1 MNRKSV
7 KRLVVFLLF
16 IYRPCFAQSLD
27 AELARLKTNVALL
40 VNSQVVE
47 ERALWSP
54 RSDYVAFRL
63 AGKWMKIPLTNVEL
77 VQGSWHGKRIGTLK
91 TTSIVTEL
99 NESEIKLFRA
109 ASEVQ
114 PIIIR
119 TKAGTT
125 YVLKPDGEGFALMAT
140 KPDGQTRQLW
150 SSGREACYSL
160 SLSPDEKYLSCL
172 GERSGLL
179 LTKVE

>member
-1 MNRKSV
+1 VTQQPARFFV
-7 KRLVVFLLF
+7 IIFLF
-16 IYRPCFAQSLD
+16 IYQSSFAQSLD
-27 AELARLKTNVALL
+27 TELTRLKTNVAIL
-40 VNSQVVE
+40 VNSGEVE

-63 AGKWMKIPLTNVEL
+63 AGKWMKIPLAQVEL
-77 VQGSWHGKRIGTLK
+77 VKGSWHGKRIGTLK
-91 TTSIVTEL
+91 STSIVTEL
-99 NESEIKLFRA
+99 DESELKLFRA

-125 YVLKPDGEGFALMAT
+125 YALKPDGDGFALVAT
-140 KPDGQTRQLW
+140 KLNGQTRQLW
-150 SSGREACYSL
+150 SSGGEACFSL